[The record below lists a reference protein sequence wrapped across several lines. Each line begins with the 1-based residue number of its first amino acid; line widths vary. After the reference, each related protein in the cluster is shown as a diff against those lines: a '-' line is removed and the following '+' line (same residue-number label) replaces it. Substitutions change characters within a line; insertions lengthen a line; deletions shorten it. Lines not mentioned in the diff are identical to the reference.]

1 MNYTAGRAAQSAG
14 RAGFLG
20 GKPTFQGSKKIPCTK
35 RIICAVQSPHEFHTR
50 IPWPEIF
57 SLLAAIAGRTSP
69 SLLPIRRFS
78 RNVAIRR
85 RSGVSLVV
93 RPRKMMEVEG
103 DQVTVPL
110 LQRELLSFV
119 RVAASRLR
127 FLLSLGVTG
136 RCFAAI
142 ATRRERAARV
152 APAVEPHAAV
162 RVTRSPRGLSPN
174 TLPSLNWRYTCAPGR
189 STVA

>member
-1 MNYTAGRAAQSAG
+1 MNYTAGQAARSASHA
-14 RAGFLG
+14 RFLS
-20 GKPTFQGSKKIPCTK
+20 GKPTFPASKKIPCTK

-93 RPRKMMEVEG
+93 RPKRTMGVEEAEATG
-103 DQVTVPL
+103 PL

-142 ATRRERAARV
+142 ATRRERAAQV
-152 APAVEPHAAV
+152 APAVEPHAAA
-162 RVTRSPRGLSPN
+162 RVTRPPERLSPN
-174 TLPSLNWRYTCAPGR
+174 TLPSLN
-189 STVA
+189 